1 MEEKNSLFTWM
12 KEHKTELI
20 VLGVTAIGTIIVVK
34 NWDSIK
40 SIFKSSNSIPTPAIK
55 IKPVVEKVTVP
66 VIPSDIIDNLTGN
79 KLTAT
84 ELGNK
89 ALCSAQAINK
99 RIVAAGL
106 ATKLPYD
113 GYSFTEAG
121 RLLGVHTS
129 KTTRGGYS
137 FSNIEWDEKILEVI
151 FSAEELAEIADK
163 HKVIN
168 EILSRYAA

>member
-1 MEEKNSLFTWM
+1 MEEKNSLFTWI

-40 SIFKSSNSIPTPAIK
+40 SIFKSYNSIPTPTIK
-55 IKPVVEKVTVP
+55 IKPVVENVTVP
-66 VIPSDIIDNLTGN
+66 VIPSDSIYNLTGN

-84 ELGNK
+84 ELGSK
-89 ALCSAQAINK
+89 VLCSAQSINK

-113 GYSFTEAG
+113 GYSFKEAG
-121 RLLGVHTS
+121 SLLVVYTS

-137 FSNIEWDEKILEVI
+137 FSNIEWDEKILEGI